1 MIATT
6 LIVAFVTVIS
16 PPYNTAQDIVDFF
29 GGTNAGYIVADII
42 EPGFL
47 MQLCHGEFDGNKGPD
62 ADLCLMR
69 FSPAPP
75 PPTPPDIFTRPLRFG
90 GGGEHFYEH

>member
-6 LIVAFVTVIS
+6 LIVAVISFVTVIS
-16 PPYNTAQDIVDFF
+16 PPTAQDIVDFF

-47 MQLCHGEFDGNKGPD
+47 MQLCHGEFDGNKDPD
-62 ADLCLMR
+62 ADICLMR
-69 FSPAPP
+69 FTPA
-75 PPTPPDIFTRPLRFG
+75 PTPPDISDRPLRFG
-90 GGGEHFYEH
+90 GGGEHYMVPN